1 MKSGRP
7 RENVTDDSTGLPR
20 QRISVLRLGHRRERD
35 KRITSHLGL
44 TARAFGA
51 DEVILA
57 GEEDESALETWRSVT
72 TRFGGEFECR
82 YEAKP
87 LAWLRRFAQDAGDG
101 EPGVI
106 VHLTMYGEPWRD
118 AVSVLERN
126 RPMVV
131 VVGGTKVPGE
141 IFRLATHNI
150 SVGNQPHSEVAALGV
165 FLESFV
171 GPLEESDHF
180 AGGEIRVVPSLDRKK
195 VITSDD

>member
-7 RENVTDDSTGLPR
+7 RENVTDDSTGLPIGGNQGGN

-72 TRFGGEFECR
+72 TRFGGAFECR

-87 LAWLRRFAQDAGDG
+87 LAWLRRFAQNAGDG

-106 VHLTMYGEPWRD
+106 VHLTMYGEPWRE

-141 IFRLATHNI
+141 VFRLATHNV
-150 SVGNQPHSEVAALGV
+150 SVGNQPHSEVSALGV

-171 GPLEESDHF
+171 GPLL
-180 AGGEIRVVPSLDRKK
+180 SL
-195 VITSDD
+195 IHI